1 MHFLMCHLLCQKLDL
16 NQMPGHSAERPVL
29 FKWSLKSSQW
39 PGATHFR
46 GEFELPLRFCFVLLI
61 RPCPGSDPLF
71 LF

>member
-1 MHFLMCHLLCQKLDL
+1 MHFLCVIYCAKSWILIRCLATPL
-16 NQMPGHSAERPVL
+16 NALSCLSGHSSPGH
-29 FKWSLKSSQW
+29 W

-46 GEFELPLRFCFVLLI
+46 GEFELPLRFCFVLI